1 MSKNKH
7 QNVAKIGRFWPV
19 FQNCQFGVKIGVN
32 FGWFLGCIL
41 GVFLNTCFGV
51 F

>member
-19 FQNCQFGVKIGVN
+19 FRNGQFGGPKWAQNRGQN
-32 FGWFLGCIL
+32 R
-41 GVFLNTCFGV
+41 GVFGGIFRGLK
-51 F
+51 